1 MAFKSGFLWG
11 GATAANQCEGAWDAD
26 GKGVSCSDICTGGK
40 LGQSKMITPVLQEGT
55 FYPSREAIDHYHRFR
70 EDIALFAEMGFKC
83 YRFSIAWT
91 RIFPNGDESEPNE
104 AGLKHYEEVIDECLK
119 YGIEP
124 LITLSHYEVPFGLTR
139 KCNTWTSREMIG
151 YFINYCRAVFTR
163 YKGKVKYYL
172 TFNEINAGTSIM
184 GAFLSQGILNDLE
197 NPTPFMGQ
205 PDIPQQRFQGLH
217 HQFIASALAVK
228 LAHEIDPDCK
238 VGNMMIY
245 SASYPFTC
253 NPDDVLKNQAYNHMK
268 NYFCSDV
275 QCRGYYPAYM
285 DRYFE
290 ENGIRIEKQ
299 PGDEEILR
307 AGTVDFLTFSYYMS
321 SCQSADP
328 AQKRG
333 AGNIIGGVPNPY
345 LPTSEWG
352 WQIDPKGLRYALNEL
367 YDRYQIPLMVVENGL
382 GAKDTIEEDGSIRD
396 DYRIDYLRQH
406 IQQMGEA
413 VKDGVDLMGYT
424 PWGCIDLVS
433 ASTGEYAKRYG
444 FIYVERYDD
453 GTGDFSR
460 RKKKSFDWYKKV
472 IASNGEDLD

>member
-1 MAFKSGFLWG
+1 
-11 GATAANQCEGAWDAD
+11 
-26 GKGVSCSDICTGGK
+26 
-40 LGQSKMITPVLQEGT
+40 
-55 FYPSREAIDHYHRFR
+55 
-70 EDIALFAEMGFKC
+70 
-83 YRFSIAWT
+83 
-91 RIFPNGDESEPNE
+91 
-104 AGLKHYEEVIDECLK
+104 
-119 YGIEP
+119 
-124 LITLSHYEVPFGLTR
+124 
-139 KCNTWTSREMIG
+139 
-151 YFINYCRAVFTR
+151 
-163 YKGKVKYYL
+163 
-172 TFNEINAGTSIM
+172 
-184 GAFLSQGILNDLE
+184 
-197 NPTPFMGQ
+197 
-205 PDIPQQRFQGLH
+205 
-217 HQFIASALAVK
+217 
-228 LAHEIDPDCK
+228 
-238 VGNMMIY
+238 MMIY

-299 PGDEEILR
+299 PGDEEILM